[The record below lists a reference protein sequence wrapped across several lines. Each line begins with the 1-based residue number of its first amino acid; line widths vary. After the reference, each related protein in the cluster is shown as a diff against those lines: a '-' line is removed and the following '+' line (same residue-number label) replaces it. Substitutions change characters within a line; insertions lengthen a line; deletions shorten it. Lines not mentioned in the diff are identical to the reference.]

1 MYAFPLSWFKRR
13 IPAEFGEVI
22 KQKLHDKALTRPR
35 LFRRWQIA
43 GA

>member
-22 KQKLHDKALTRPR
+22 KQKLHDEALTSPR
-35 LFRRWQIA
+35 LLRRWQIP